1 MFYNILNDFFTLFT
15 TQDDHRSFRRQLE
28 AKRPVIETNLISGRQ
43 HVANEP
49 PVSDISD
56 NEGNLQSFLAHISPG
71 DTLFPINYC
80 FYYCGLVTQVC
91 RLYTYTRQKYI
102 FVKTVNFFEFSNL
115 FRKIFRRKLV

>member
-71 DTLFPINYC
+71 EYIIPYKLLFLLLWFGHSSVQIVY
-80 FYYCGLVTQVC
+80 
-91 RLYTYTRQKYI
+91 LYPAEVY
-102 FVKTVNFFEFSNL
+102 FC
-115 FRKIFRRKLV
+115 